1 MATKKQKK
9 EDSLKKEFLVRLL
22 DQETAEL
29 VQKTLDKKIYPNRN
43 KLINECI
50 KGWLTRVIARENPEA
65 TLSELFAKEMTDFT
79 RRIYRRL
86 DEIKRLLLIISTVQN
101 FDDKAIGYL
110 MAQVDYVLGKQEAV
124 PPLPNE
130 AVQLG
135 NYDKLPDRLEDGKVK
150 ALSDLLAGFNN
161 AE

>member
-1 MATKKQKK
+1 MATKKKQK
-9 EDSLKKEFLVRLL
+9 EGSLKKEFLVRLL

-29 VQKTLDKKIYPNRN
+29 VQKTLDKGIYPNRN

-65 TLSELFAKEMTDFT
+65 TLNELFESKMNEFT
-79 RRIYRRL
+79 RKIYRRL
-86 DEIKRLLLIISTVQN
+86 DELKRLLLIISTVQN

-110 MAQVDYVLGKQEAV
+110 IAQIDFVLGNQEAV

-135 NYDKLPDRLEDGKVK
+135 NYDKLPARLEDGKVK
-150 ALSDLLAGFNN
+150 SLSDLLAGFN
-161 AE
+161 AD

>member
-1 MATKKQKK
+1 MATKRKKK
-9 EDSLKKEFLVRLL
+9 EDSLKKEFLVRVL

-29 VQKTLDKKIYPNRN
+29 IQKALEKELYPNRN
-43 KLINECI
+43 KLVNECV
-50 KGWLTRVIARENPEA
+50 KGWLTRAITRDNPEA
-65 TLSELFAKEMTDFT
+65 TLNELFEKQMTEFT
-79 RRIYRRL
+79 RKIYRRL
-86 DEIKRLLLIISTVQN
+86 DDVKRLLLILSTVQN

-110 MAQVDYVLGKQEAV
+110 IAQVDYVLGKQEAI

-135 NYDKLPDRLEDGKVK
+135 NYDKLPERLEAGKVK
-150 ALSDLLAGFNN
+150 ALSDLLAGTS

>member
-1 MATKKQKK
+1 MATKKKQK

-29 VQKTLDKKIYPNRN
+29 VQKTLDKGIYPNRN

-65 TLSELFAKEMTDFT
+65 TLNEIFESKMNEFT
-79 RRIYRRL
+79 RKIYRRL
-86 DEIKRLLLIISTVQN
+86 DELKRLLLIISTVQN

-110 MAQVDYVLGKQEAV
+110 IAQIDFVLGNQEAV

-135 NYDKLPDRLEDGKVK
+135 NYDKLPARLEEGKVK
-150 ALSDLLAGFNN
+150 SLSDLLAGFT
-161 AE
+161 AD

>member
-1 MATKKQKK
+1 MATKKKQK
-9 EDSLKKEFLVRLL
+9 EGSLKKEFLVRLL

-29 VQKTLDKKIYPNRN
+29 VQKTLDKGIYPNRN

-65 TLSELFAKEMTDFT
+65 TLNELFENKMTEFT
-79 RRIYRRL
+79 RKIYRRL
-86 DEIKRLLLIISTVQN
+86 DELKRLLLIISTVQN

-110 MAQVDYVLGKQEAV
+110 IAQIDFVLGNQEAV

-150 ALSDLLAGFNN
+150 ALSDLLAGFN
-161 AE
+161 AD

>member
-1 MATKKQKK
+1 MASKKQKK

-22 DQETAEL
+22 DQEAAEL
-29 VQKTLDKKIYPNRN
+29 VQKTLDKKLYPSRN
-43 KLINECI
+43 KLVNECI
-50 KGWLTRVIARENPEA
+50 KGWLTRVVARENPEA

-79 RRIYRRL
+79 RKIYRRL

-101 FDDKAIGYL
+101 FDDKAIGYII
-110 MAQVDYVLGKQEAV
+110 AQLDYVLGKQEAV

-150 ALSDLLAGFNN
+150 ALSDLLAGFK

>member
-65 TLSELFAKEMTDFT
+65 TLSDFT
-79 RRIYRRL
+79 RRTYRRL

-110 MAQVDYVLGKQEAV
+110 IAQVDYVLGKQEAV